1 MVVRINRGGK
11 RKWGRSRRGGEGVVQ
26 EVDCLHLDEVWESN
40 VQLSGEHVPLGQ
52 GETQWSTIAVCPRL
66 HRAFSCHRHASSRL
80 WNPSTMPHFLPF
92 NLRLISPVNIPHY
105 SRPFQAETSMFSS

>member
-1 MVVRINRGGK
+1 MVVRFNRGGQGEMGTEQE
-11 RKWGRSRRGGEGVVQ
+11 RGEGVVQ
-26 EVDCLHLDEVWESN
+26 EVDCLHLDEVWASN

-52 GETQWSTIAVCPRL
+52 GETQRSTIAVCPRL

-80 WNPSTMPHFLPF
+80 WKPSTMQHFLPF